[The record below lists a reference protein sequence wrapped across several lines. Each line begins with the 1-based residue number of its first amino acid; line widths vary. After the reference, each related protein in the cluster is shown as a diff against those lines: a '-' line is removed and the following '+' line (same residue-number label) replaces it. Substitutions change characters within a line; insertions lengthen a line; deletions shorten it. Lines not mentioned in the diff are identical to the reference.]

1 MEFIRFCFS
10 SPWHYFGI
18 LFAIIIILSLLVDV
32 VKAVS
37 TSHSYTP
44 INYYLPNVKTLIND
58 IAKTAESKNE
68 EEKKEDENEKD

>member
-1 MEFIRFCFS
+1 MEFLKFCFQ

-18 LFAIIIILSLLVDV
+18 LLAVIIILSLLVDV
-32 VKAVS
+32 VKAVA

-58 IAKTAESKNE
+58 ITKTAESKNE
-68 EEKKEDENEKD
+68 EEKEDENETD

>member
-1 MEFIRFCFS
+1 MEFLRFCFQ
-10 SPWHYFGI
+10 SPWHYFGM
-18 LFAIIIILSLLVDV
+18 LSAVVIILSLIVDV
-32 VKAVS
+32 VKAVA

-58 IAKTAESKNE
+58 IAKAAESKNE